1 MLFDVDLTLV
11 NTGGAGLRALDS
23 AFEELFAVP
32 RVMAGVA
39 PHGKTDPAIIREIVA
54 NTDLLQKVDTSGD
67 EGLPENLLDQILKRY
82 IFYLERE
89 VAASEHYLVLPGIME
104 ILSEIDESL
113 DTLMGLATGNIEL
126 GARIKLERG
135 ALNRFFPFGGFGS
148 DSEDR
153 VELVQQAGKLAE
165 KLHGAPIA
173 PEDTFVIGD
182 TPLDVSAGKAAGF
195 QTVAVATGRSD
206 VDSLKASNAGLV
218 IADFAS
224 ERGQFLSFTRMR

>member
-23 AFEELFAVP
+23 AFEEMFDIPKVTE
-32 RVMAGVA
+32 GVA
-39 PHGKTDPAIIREIVA
+39 PHGKTDPAIIREIFA
-54 NTDLLQKVDTSGD
+54 NTDLSLKVDSSED
-67 EGLPENLLDQILKRY
+67 EGLPGSLLDKVLKRY

-89 VAASEHYLVLPGIME
+89 VAVSERYLVLPGITE
-104 ILSEIDESL
+104 ILGELDGRS
-113 DTLMGLATGNIEL
+113 DTLMGLATGNIEI

-135 ALNRFFPFGGFGS
+135 ALNPFFPFGGFGS

-153 VELVQQAGKLAE
+153 VELVQKAGKLAE
-165 KLHGAPIA
+165 ELHGSPIS

-195 QTVAVATGRSD
+195 QTVAVATGRSG
-206 VDSLKASNAGLV
+206 VDSLKATNADLV
-218 IADFAS
+218 IASFDCDLD
-224 ERGQFLSFTRMR
+224 QFLSFTRMR